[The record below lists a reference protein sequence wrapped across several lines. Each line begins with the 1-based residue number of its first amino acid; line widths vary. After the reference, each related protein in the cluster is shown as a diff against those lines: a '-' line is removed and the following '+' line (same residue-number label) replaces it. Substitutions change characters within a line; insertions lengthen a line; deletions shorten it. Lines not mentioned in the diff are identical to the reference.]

1 MVRTRLY
8 VRQSD
13 IYRTILTDVWTNT
26 KMTGNCVRTSKL
38 RWFPKRDRHL
48 GCYHALLY
56 YPMDLQVFV
65 SIVSLWFCVAAA
77 VYTRMSEGVSD
88 GGPPAKKTSCK

>member
-1 MVRTRLY
+1 MSGQVNF
-8 VRQSD
+8 V
-13 IYRTILTDVWTNT
+13 
-26 KMTGNCVRTSKL
+26 GFL
-38 RWFPKRDRHL
+38 R
-48 GCYHALLY
+48 AIY

-77 VYTRMSEGVSD
+77 VYTRMSEGVCD

>member
-1 MVRTRLY
+1 M
-8 VRQSD
+8 
-13 IYRTILTDVWTNT
+13 
-26 KMTGNCVRTSKL
+26 
-38 RWFPKRDRHL
+38 
-48 GCYHALLY
+48 HALY
-56 YPMDLQVFV
+56 YPMDLHVFV